1 MARLSTVSSFFLSQI
16 GVREFLPDMNINS
29 NILTEESVVNI
40 LQSIIVKNVKK
51 LCLSRRTLTKQKQ
64 FSETTT
70 ATCVDLIS
78 KCTTLVDLDL
88 EGCFYLSPSQVS
100 QLLESLPNLT
110 RLLVLPR
117 WNRELDLWGL
127 VNDLPDCVNSTAK
140 LFADDTKLYR
150 EIIDPDDC
158 QEIQE
163 DLNTLSAWSKIWLL
177 RFNETKCIVLRIR
190 KCFEFIYYLNG
201 IPLIEEDNQRDL
213 GVIISNN
220 LHPDCHISHIVKK
233 ANQRIGLIRR
243 CFTNLTSEKV
253 SILYKSIVRPIL
265 EYGSTVWSPYLV
277 KDIEALDKVQ
287 RRCTRISNHPFHI
300 EPLEL
305 RRRRQ
310 DMCEVYKYLHHSYKT
325 NTDNLFKLNTSITRG
340 HNFKLTK
347 HFARTDVRKNFF
359 SNRVV
364 NYWNDLPSAVVSA
377 PTLDSFKRRL
387 KARKLLG
394 YFV

>member
-1 MARLSTVSSFFLSQI
+1 LKLRNAGIRGNVLRWSVSFLTNRRQK
-16 GVREFLPDMNINS
+16 VVLPGGS
-29 NILTEESVVNI
+29 S
-40 LQSIIVKNVKK
+40 SWKNV
-51 LCLSRRTLTKQKQ
+51 
-64 FSETTT
+64 
-70 ATCVDLIS
+70 
-78 KCTTLVDLDL
+78 
-88 EGCFYLSPSQVS
+88 PSGVPHVS
-100 QLLESLPNLT
+100 ILGPILFLLY
-110 RLLVLPR
+110 
-117 WNRELDLWGL
+117 

-150 EIIDPDDC
+150 EIIDFDDC
-158 QEIQE
+158 QEIQK
-163 DLNTLSAWSKIWLL
+163 DLNTLSVWSKIWLL

-190 KCFEFIYYLNG
+190 KCFEFIYDLNG

-213 GVIISNN
+213 GVIISND

-265 EYGSTVWSPYLV
+265 EYAGPTAWSPYLV

-287 RRCTRISNHPFHI
+287 RRYTRISNHPFHI

-305 RRRRQ
+305 RRRRH
-310 DMCEVYKYLHHSYKT
+310 DMCEVCKYLNHSYKA

-340 HNFKLTK
+340 HNFKLAK
-347 HFARTDVRKNFF
+347 HFARTDVRKNFS

-387 KARKLLG
+387 RSLPDW
-394 YFV
+394 